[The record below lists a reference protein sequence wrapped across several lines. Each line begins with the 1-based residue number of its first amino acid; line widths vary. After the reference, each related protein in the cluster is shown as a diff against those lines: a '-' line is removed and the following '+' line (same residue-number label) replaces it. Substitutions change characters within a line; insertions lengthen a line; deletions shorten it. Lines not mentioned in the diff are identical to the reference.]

1 MTRKGYGESTGKI
14 ILIGEHAVT
23 FGEPAI
29 AVPFNAGKIKVLI
42 EALESGNYSS
52 IKSDVYDGMLYDAP
66 DHLKSLVNRFV
77 ELNNITEPLAV
88 TIQTNLPPSRGL
100 DRVQLSRLLLFVQ
113 VMIFRK
119 SLTKEELIEKA
130 NWAEQIAH
138 GKPSGIDTQ
147 TIVSGKP
154 VWFQKV
160 MLKH

>member
-14 ILIGEHAVT
+14 ILIENMLLHLESLLLQYRLTQV
-23 FGEPAI
+23 
-29 AVPFNAGKIKVLI
+29 KSKVLI

-100 DRVQLSRLLLFVQ
+100 DRVQLSRLLLFVR
-113 VMIFRK
+113 VMIFREIINERR
-119 SLTKEELIEKA
+119 T
-130 NWAEQIAH
+130 H
-138 GKPSGIDTQ
+138 
-147 TIVSGKP
+147 
-154 VWFQKV
+154 
-160 MLKH
+160 

>member
-100 DRVQLSRLLLFVQ
+100 GSSAAVAVAFVRASYD
-113 VMIFRK
+113 FLGK

-154 VWFQKV
+154 VW
-160 MLKH
+160 

>member
-88 TIQTNLPPSRGL
+88 TIKQFTTITWIRIECSCRGCFC
-100 DRVQLSRLLLFVQ
+100 SC
-113 VMIFRK
+113 
-119 SLTKEELIEKA
+119 EL
-130 NWAEQIAH
+130 
-138 GKPSGIDTQ
+138 
-147 TIVSGKP
+147 
-154 VWFQKV
+154 
-160 MLKH
+160 

>member
-88 TIQTNLPPSRGL
+88 TIQTNYHHHVG
-100 DRVQLSRLLLFVQ
+100 
-113 VMIFRK
+113 
-119 SLTKEELIEKA
+119 
-130 NWAEQIAH
+130 
-138 GKPSGIDTQ
+138 
-147 TIVSGKP
+147 
-154 VWFQKV
+154 
-160 MLKH
+160 

>member
-66 DHLKSLVNRFV
+66 DGGDGVCSVL
-77 ELNNITEPLAV
+77 EA
-88 TIQTNLPPSRGL
+88 PPPAE
-100 DRVQLSRLLLFVQ
+100 RVGHPAQRQ
-113 VMIFRK
+113 Y
-119 SLTKEELIEKA
+119 
-130 NWAEQIAH
+130 Q
-138 GKPSGIDTQ
+138 
-147 TIVSGKP
+147 
-154 VWFQKV
+154 
-160 MLKH
+160 